1 MSMDAADTAYD
12 ASRNVVWSG
21 WYMILA
27 GPRPRREHR
36 LLRSASSL
44 LLGAGV
50 MMLAAAPVIGCWPLV
65 EQAANAHVQ
74 AEQVRSVVAANWPQ
88 QERDVG
94 ELRRARAYNAAI
106 LASGQPTL
114 GEPVDPFSGS
124 VHGDFSGRDDAEY
137 LGQLDD
143 DHGAMAVIDV
153 PSIGVSLPIGH
164 GSDEATL
171 ERGAGHL
178 HGTSLPVGGMGSH
191 SVITAHRG
199 LRDKLMFTRLDE
211 MESGDLMYI
220 RVEGETL
227 AYRVDR
233 IAVVEPDD
241 TAALRASADEDRLT
255 LMTCTPYGVNTH
267 RLLVSGVRASIPDDA
282 PPMDQAP
289 DDGRFAFVIGGLTA
303 FAAGAAGC
311 TVIALR
317 RCRRPI
323 YARHAAALTH

>member
-1 MSMDAADTAYD
+1 
-12 ASRNVVWSG
+12 
-21 WYMILA
+21 
-27 GPRPRREHR
+27 
-36 LLRSASSL
+36 
-44 LLGAGV
+44 
-50 MMLAAAPVIGCWPLV
+50 
-65 EQAANAHVQ
+65 
-74 AEQVRSVVAANWPQ
+74 
-88 QERDVG
+88 
-94 ELRRARAYNAAI
+94 
-106 LASGQPTL
+106 
-114 GEPVDPFSGS
+114 
-124 VHGDFSGRDDAEY
+124 
-137 LGQLDD
+137 
-143 DHGAMAVIDV
+143 
-153 PSIGVSLPIGH
+153 
-164 GSDEATL
+164 
-171 ERGAGHL
+171 
-178 HGTSLPVGGMGSH
+178 
-191 SVITAHRG
+191 
-199 LRDKLMFTRLDE
+199 

-289 DDGRFAFVIGGLTA
+289 DDGRFALVIGGLTA